1 MVDCHVGVVF
11 VFDVHEGLFVLIDV
25 HEGLMLALG
34 RIVLPRVR
42 GGLGAGGRHEGGP
55 RFHEGTVCGEVCG
68 GG

>member
-25 HEGLMLALG
+25 HEGLMLALC
-34 RIVLPRVR
+34 RILVPRIH
-42 GGLGAGGRHEGGP
+42 GGLGSGSRHEGGLG
-55 RFHEGTVCGEVCG
+55 FHEGTVCGEVCG